1 MIMVPNITLKGNK
14 TPIHFG
20 WKKTKFLNHLVAVF
34 TVFPTG
40 IQTGLMN
47 IALTA
52 VSITDPVFVP
62 HRIMKKPLAA

>member
-1 MIMVPNITLKGNK
+1 MIQQPGLVSSSPLSGNPESFGARSRLKYRLG
-14 TPIHFG
+14 
-20 WKKTKFLNHLVAVF
+20 
-34 TVFPTG
+34 
-40 IQTGLMN
+40 GLMN